1 MALQSTTATSLRGSI
16 NDPDNKAEL
25 GPLTTSKAAAKIGYV
40 KELTTLERNK
50 VMDLRQ
56 KAKVGWTFHGDENS
70 SFFHG
75 MLNAKS
81 NRSRINGLNILGTW
95 TTNPVSIK
103 NHILR
108 CYELKFKEANL
119 NRPTFSSNMFKQI
132 TPDDSQLLDHSF
144 TPLKIKKA
152 VWDCNGDKAP
162 GPDGFTFK
170 FIKKNWDVLK
180 DDIISYVQEFE
191 NSAYIPRGCNSSFI
205 TLIHKIEDPLSI
217 GDYRPISLIGCQYK
231 IITKVLANRLAL
243 VISSVISKVKMAYI
257 KGRQIIDGPLIVDE
271 IISWVKKYKKRLMF
285 LKLDFKKAFDTLNW
299 SFLISIMEQMSFSP
313 KWTKWISSCLNST
326 FASVLVN
333 GSLTREFRMKIGL
346 RQGDPL
352 SPFLF
357 IIAVEALNF
366 TDDALIMREWSLLNA
381 KNRSRILMCFHLAS
395 GLKVNFHKRKLFG
408 VGVTNSE
415 VNSLASTIGCLP
427 SYFPCTYLG
436 LPIGGNMARCA
447 NWSILVDKF

>member
-1 MALQSTTATSLRGSI
+1 AEAEKIYAYESLTFNNTVACEVISKWKARMKDDMDARSDVYVLSNGCKKCSDDIDVYYWEYTPGDCDVEKNSKWSCIYAVGSHEYQIVCTRLDIASANVETAKEAIWLKGLAIESGFMLKIVAGIATCALSKAIFEGEERSQVRGHNGSISEGGPTRRKSKERTVGVWRGCLSCHAEGSCDGSKVKFDDNAVVLVNKQSEPIGTRVFGMVPHELRKKKHVKILSLAAYYRRTNDMALQSTTATSLRGSI

-25 GPLTTSKAAAKIGYV
+25 GPLTTSKLAAKIGYV

-70 SFFHG
+70 SFFH
-75 MLNAKS
+75 
-81 NRSRINGLNILGTW
+81 
-95 TTNPVSIK
+95 
-103 NHILR
+103 
-108 CYELKFKEANL
+108 
-119 NRPTFSSNMFKQI
+119 
-132 TPDDSQLLDHSF
+132 
-144 TPLKIKKA
+144 
-152 VWDCNGDKAP
+152 
-162 GPDGFTFK
+162 
-170 FIKKNWDVLK
+170 
-180 DDIISYVQEFE
+180 
-191 NSAYIPRGCNSSFI
+191 
-205 TLIHKIEDPLSI
+205 
-217 GDYRPISLIGCQYK
+217 
-231 IITKVLANRLAL
+231 
-243 VISSVISKVKMAYI
+243 
-257 KGRQIIDGPLIVDE
+257 
-271 IISWVKKYKKRLMF
+271 
-285 LKLDFKKAFDTLNW
+285 
-299 SFLISIMEQMSFSP
+299 
-313 KWTKWISSCLNST
+313 
-326 FASVLVN
+326 VLVN